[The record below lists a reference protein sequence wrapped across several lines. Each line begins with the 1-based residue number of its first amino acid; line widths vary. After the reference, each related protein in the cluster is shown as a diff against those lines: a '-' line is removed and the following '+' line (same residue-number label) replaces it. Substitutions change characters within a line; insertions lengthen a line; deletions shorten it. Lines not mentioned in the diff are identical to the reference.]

1 MSKQACRAWKK
12 RKQSKADQDLSS
24 DRVITVPAECWRQIH
39 TQASPPMVLE
49 RELGQP
55 PPKKECW
62 QSRPLSLSL
71 NLSLS
76 LSLNLFLSLSLDL

>member
-1 MSKQACRAWKK
+1 MQGMEK
-12 RKQSKADQDLSS
+12 RKQSEADQDLSS
-24 DRVITVPAECWRQIH
+24 DRDITVPAECWRHIH
-39 TQASPPMVLE
+39 MQASPPTVLE

-62 QSRPLSLSL
+62 QFRPLSLSL

-76 LSLNLFLSLSLDL
+76 LSLSLS